1 MSEPARPVVL
11 LDLRFDDGA
20 LVARAHTVE
29 VAEGVERLG
38 VRWEH
43 APDEPGFVAIGDG
56 VAHMPAATVTAI
68 TEDDVALTATGVQCW
83 SWQRELAAENPW
95 LMLMIVL
102 PPGHTFASATP
113 GPVAAKL
120 HRDRIAVTTMMQAD
134 PDGLGE
140 LAFTLAP
147 TSDPAAA
154 VRVLATAGSRLAS
167 TDSRTE

>member
-1 MSEPARPVVL
+1 MSEPARPLVL

-20 LVARAHTVE
+20 LVARAFTVE
-29 VAEGVERLG
+29 VADGVERLG

-56 VAHMPAATVTAI
+56 VAHMPASVVTAI
-68 TEDDVALTATGVQCW
+68 TEADVALEPTGVQRW
-83 SWQRELAAENPW
+83 SWHRELPAESPW

-102 PPGHTFASATP
+102 PPGHTFTSATP

-134 PDGLGE
+134 ADGRGE
-140 LAFTLAP
+140 LGFALAP
-147 TSDPAAA
+147 TADAAAA
-154 VRVLATAGSRLAS
+154 VQILATAGSRLAS